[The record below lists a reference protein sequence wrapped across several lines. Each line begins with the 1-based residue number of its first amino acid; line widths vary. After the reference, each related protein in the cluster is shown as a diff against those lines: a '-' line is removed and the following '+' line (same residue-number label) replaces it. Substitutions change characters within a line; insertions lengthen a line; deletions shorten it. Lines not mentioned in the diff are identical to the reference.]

1 MLSVS
6 FCNLKILNLVS
17 FLMGGDFQFQCDSG
31 SLTAKYFLFYDCKFI
46 HSAID
51 GHLPNFL
58 PFYLFCLLKLFCNRW
73 FPFLYITSLDPV
85 SVFLVYVQNP
95 KPWFGGHAYVFFI
108 LVVVLVCI
116 HPIIYIQEP
125 FLHYFSPLGIMK
137 LKTFANLMGVRWFL
151 VLLIC
156 VSLISGS

>member
-46 HSAID
+46 HSAVD

-58 PFYLFCLLKLFCNRW
+58 PFYLFVYLNCFAINGFHFYIL
-73 FPFLYITSLDPV
+73 LYITSLAPV
-85 SVFLVYVQNP
+85 SVLLVYVQNP

-108 LVVVLVCI
+108 LVMVLVCI

-125 FLHYFSPLGIMK
+125 VSPL
-137 LKTFANLMGVRWFL
+137 LFTTWYYET
-151 VLLIC
+151 
-156 VSLISGS
+156 